1 MDGYSLVNLLGGLLI
16 ATSLAIVLSKAPR
29 QAAIIYIVQ
38 SLVLVLMF
46 IVLAVATDSHSLF
59 LWSFSAFLTKVVL
72 LPGVILFA
80 LRKMQLKAEAL
91 PASIPLLVTVI
102 LVAAELFLCFIAVQS
117 IELPTAI
124 EVKPALAI
132 SLAHFFI
139 GLTCIITQRN
149 LVKQVFGYCLMENGS
164 HLTLALLAPDAPE
177 LIEVGIATDAIFAVI
192 IMAVIVY
199 RIYSSLNTV
208 DANELKELRG

>member
-1 MDGYSLVNLLGGLLI
+1 MDGYVLVNILGGLLI
-16 ATSLAIVLSKAPR
+16 ATSLAIVLSKAPK
-29 QAAIIYIVQ
+29 QAAYIYIVQ
-38 SLVLVLMF
+38 SLVLVALF
-46 IVLAVATDSHSLF
+46 VVLAVTTGSHSLF
-59 LWSFSAFLTKVVL
+59 LWSISAFITKVVL
-72 LPGVILFA
+72 LPGVILF
-80 LRKMQLKAEAL
+80 LLKKMELSAVAL
-91 PASIPLLVTVI
+91 PGAIPQLVTVV

-132 SLAHFFI
+132 SLAHFFV

-149 LVKQVFGYCLMENGS
+149 IVKQVFGYCLMENGS
-164 HLTLALLAPDAPE
+164 HLTLALLAPNAPE
-177 LIEVGIATDAIFAVI
+177 LIEVGIATDAIFAVV
-192 IMAVIVY
+192 IMAIIVY